1 MLVLAKPKTVLEK
14 KKKEEEDELRRRRKR
29 SKTHLC
35 SPQTYLTVHAC
46 EIEYIFIVRAYNCA
60 CGCIMLQI

>member
-1 MLVLAKPKTVLEK
+1 MLVLAKPKTLLEK
-14 KKKEEEDELRRRRKR
+14 KKKEEEDELRRRRR
-29 SKTHLC
+29 THLC

-46 EIEYIFIVRAYNCA
+46 EIEYIFIVCAYTCA